1 MSATKDVA
9 KDGEGFLSRW
19 SRLKR
24 GEDQPLPATGKTPVL
39 EPEPAGA
46 NTPVSAEAVP
56 SLIDLTKLPRLDE
69 LTSNSDFAAFLQKG
83 VPEELKRLALR
94 KAWSL
99 DPAIRDFVEV
109 AENQYDWNTPGGVP
123 GFGEIAP
130 GTDMQALL
138 AQAIGDMPK
147 AVVEEVEVVEEV
159 AVGRSESVGRSERA
173 EAPVSGTALDPAK
186 SDTPSRAA
194 SDFAGAAPSAPSGA
208 PAGSLRPTAT
218 SAEPPRIAQKP
229 RHGGA
234 LPRLPT

>member
-46 NTPVSAEAVP
+46 NTPVSAEVVP

-130 GTDMQALL
+130 GTDMKALL
-138 AQAIGDMPK
+138 AQAIGDMPM
-147 AVVEEVEVVEEV
+147 AVVEDVD
-159 AVGRSESVGRSERA
+159 VGRSESVGRSERA
-173 EAPVSGTALDPAK
+173 ETSVMSTASNPAM
-186 SDTPSRAA
+186 SDTPSRGS
-194 SDFAGAAPSAPSGA
+194 SDFAGAASSAPSGA
-208 PAGSLRPTAT
+208 PALRPTAD
-218 SAEPPRIAQKP
+218 EPPRIAQKP

-234 LPRLPT
+234 LPRTPT

>member
-24 GEDQPLPATGKTPVL
+24 GEDQPLPATDKTPVL

-83 VPEELKRLALR
+83 VPDELTRLALR

-123 GFGEIAP
+123 GFGEIAE
-130 GTDMQALL
+130 GTDMKALL
-138 AQAIGDMPK
+138 AQAIGDMPM
-147 AVVEEVEVVEEV
+147 AVVEDVD
-159 AVGRSESVGRSERA
+159 VGRSESVSRSERA
-173 EAPVSGTALDPAK
+173 ETSVMSTASNPAM
-186 SDTPSRAA
+186 SDTPARGP
-194 SDFAGAAPSAPSGA
+194 SDLAGAASLAPSGA
-208 PAGSLRPTAT
+208 PAGSLRPT